1 MSMRPAA
8 SNLTFRQLRA
18 FVAVADETSMT
29 RAATKL
35 SLTPSAL
42 SMLIRS
48 MEEDLGVRLFE
59 RTTRKLILTEAGE
72 RLLPVVRDVFQL
84 LDEGIQSVLRSQQVR
99 ESTLTLATSPLMAA
113 SYVPKVMA
121 GFRQLQPAV
130 KIRLID
136 APVESLPNLVRQGE
150 VDLAIC
156 TANEDSA
163 DLHAEQLYV
172 DRLMLVC
179 HPDHPMAQRS
189 EVRWQDLVNEPL
201 ILMHRGS
208 GLRTLADRA
217 FAKWTKTLT
226 PAHEVSHVT
235 TALSLVEAGEGVS
248 VLPSYA
254 IARAQPTLHNPHL
267 LIIPI
272 VSPVVKRQIVA
283 LARSPEAIS
292 RTAEAFIQYFKKE
305 HAPS

>member
-1 MSMRPAA
+1 MSMRSAA
-8 SNLTFRQLRA
+8 SNLSFRQLRA

-59 RTTRKLILTEAGE
+59 RTTRKLILTESGE
-72 RLLPVVRDVFQL
+72 RLLPVVREVFQR

-130 KIRLID
+130 KIRLVD
-136 APVESLPNLVRQGE
+136 APVESLPSLVRQGE

-156 TANEDSA
+156 TATEDTA

-179 HPDHPMAQRS
+179 HPDHPMAERS
-189 EVRWQDLVNEPL
+189 ECAGRTWSASRSFSCSRAVACAHSPTEPL
-201 ILMHRGS
+201 PS
-208 GLRTLADRA
+208 GPRPSPPPTRSRTSPRRLAWSRQ
-217 FAKWTKTLT
+217 
-226 PAHEVSHVT
+226 
-235 TALSLVEAGEGVS
+235 
-248 VLPSYA
+248 
-254 IARAQPTLHNPHL
+254 ARASRCYRPTRSLAPNP
-267 LIIPI
+267 PCTTPTC
-272 VSPVVKRQIVA
+272 SP
-283 LARSPEAIS
+283 SPSS
-292 RTAEAFIQYFKKE
+292 R
-305 HAPS
+305 PW